1 MQYSVNINQLKA
13 VEWELN
19 GAQAALMAFVYDLES
34 WGDDMVSDNQA
45 YKWISKQKVIDELPL
60 FFTKPNTVQ
69 INLLALEKKG
79 LVKRNSTNQRS
90 LVKITQK
97 GKEWRLTSAQ
107 KLDLVDVKKT
117 TAGCEI
123 NHRVGVKKITAGC
136 EINHTDP
143 TTSDPTTSNPKESS
157 KKSPIPKK
165 YQTLDFSPLELTDE
179 QIVEYIK
186 LRGNKVITDRV
197 IKNLAPELEKARQF
211 GYSNEQILDFWSD
224 RGWAK
229 FDFSWM
235 QNALNSASNPY
246 TTTQGSQRHAKT
258 SQPPAINGIAYGEHA
273 DQSIFPAHLRIASN
287 DIPAL
292 KASRTATQRSYLEHY
307 GDKIS
312 SQGGKPMEP
321 INPNVREP
329 LELDEW
335 ERTEHRMGE
344 LPNFNDGQTS

>member
-1 MQYSVNINQLKA
+1 MQYSVNINQVKS

-97 GKEWRLTSAQ
+97 GKEWRLTSTQ
-107 KLDLVDVKKT
+107 KSELVGVEKIT
-117 TAGCEI
+117 SGCEI
-123 NHRVGVKKITAGC
+123 NHRVGVKNITAGC

-143 TTSDPTTSNPKESS
+143 TTIDPTTSNPKDIS

-165 YQTLDFSPLELTDE
+165 YQTLDFSPLKLTDE

-235 QNALNSASNPY
+235 QNALNSASNPHNQ
-246 TTTQGSQRHAKT
+246 TQGHHRHGQASQA
-258 SQPPAINGIAYGEHA
+258 PELNGIAYGEHA
-273 DQSIFPAHLRIASN
+273 DQSIFPVHLRIASN
-287 DIPAL
+287 DMPAI
-292 KASRTATQRSYLEHY
+292 KKSRTATQRSYIEHY
-307 GDKIS
+307 G
-312 SQGGKPMEP
+312 
-321 INPNVREP
+321 PNVQSGSGESMGTVNHDVREP

-335 ERTEHRMGE
+335 RTAEHRVGE
-344 LPNFNDGQTS
+344 LPNFTDGQTD